1 MASRRD
7 SCCVRMPSLSSA
19 ISWYSCASVSI
30 AVFSTHGARCAIA
43 GLHRGILGQE
53 GLNGGLALGRA
64 HGRLSELARVLHR
77 LELGHEAIS
86 QGDGRMQALRRI
98 HAVVTESVHE
108 KVKGIGQM
116 ARCRTRLDGPPQG

>member
-1 MASRRD
+1 MASKRD
-7 SCCVRMPSLSSA
+7 SCCVRTWSLSSA
-19 ISWYSCASVSI
+19 IRWYSCASVSI
-30 AVFSTHGARCAIA
+30 AVLLANRTSGTIA
-43 GLHRGILGQE
+43 GFNQTVLRQE

-116 ARCRTRLDGPPQG
+116 ARCRTRLDGP